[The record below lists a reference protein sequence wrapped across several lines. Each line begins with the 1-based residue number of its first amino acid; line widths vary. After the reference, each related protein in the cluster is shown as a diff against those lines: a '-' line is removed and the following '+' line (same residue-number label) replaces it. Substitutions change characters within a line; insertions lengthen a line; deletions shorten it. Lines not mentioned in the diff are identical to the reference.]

1 MDERSFERKPFL
13 AQLIEDMRDLAAA
26 LADIDLALLAAA

>member
-13 AQLIEDMRDLAAA
+13 AELARDMRDLAAA
-26 LADIDLALLAAA
+26 LGRIDLALIAAA